1 MGNIVGNPG
10 RTVYIRENSST
21 SDIQYSFNL
30 INWIT
35 ISQPCTITNN
45 NPASNEYLTVK
56 LYSDIT
62 FTNNNQYFIIGSEYI
77 IFDGDNHNVLIN
89 SIINYSGFIQNGT
102 SSTSGFS
109 NVTIKNFGL
118 TTSGGSTLLDNNGW
132 IAQSYFSSNATN
144 NLIDNCY
151 STGDISNSDS
161 AGISGIL
168 TAINGNCTISNCYSS
183 GIISG
188 SQSSGICGSA
198 AGKDGGNC
206 IISNCYSTGNISGN
220 QASGIAGS
228 FAAQNGNCTISNC
241 YSNGLISGVSSG
253 GICGVGA
260 GFLNGN
266 CTISNCYSTGI
277 ISGITSGG
285 ICSYFT
291 ANNNGICTISNCFS
305 TGEIS
310 GNGSGGITGEGT
322 GGQSGTCTI
331 TNCYSIG
338 NISGLSSGGICGK
351 YTGAY
356 SSIITITSCY
366 SIGTING
373 SGSGGIC
380 GEYAGGDPLYSPP
393 VYGTC
398 TVSNSYSLGT
408 FSSSNGIFGSGKQI
422 TATENNCYSANGT
435 WSTSNALSNLTGIPT
450 YNSSNEIIQGTSW
463 TDYNISSV
471 NTPWILSS
479 FNKTLYSP
487 NSKKLYKKN
496 IYSTNN
502 TLGTSSINTIIS
514 VNNSNLYD
522 NISINTSN
530 GVITYTNKTKGKYKT
545 LVFNYDLS
553 GIVPYNYQI
562 NNFTLNVISN
572 FKRPNSQ
579 QQALN
584 QSLNISPI
592 WSAYKYY
599 QKYSLELGFARIKFK
614 DYKTMYYK

>member
-10 RTVYIRENSST
+10 TTVYIRDNSGSIEQS
-21 SDIQYSFNL
+21 SDL
-30 INWIT
+30 INWYIIGT
-35 ISQPCTITNN
+35 GCTITNN
-45 NPASNEYLTVK
+45 NPSSNRYLTVK
-56 LYSDIT
+56 LYTDIT
-62 FTNNNQYFIIGSEYI
+62 FTSSSQYFVINSEYI
-77 IFDGDNHNVLIN
+77 IFDGDNHTVLIDN
-89 SIINYSGFIQNGT
+89 VTNFNGFIKNG
-102 SSTSGFS
+102 SNSFSGYS
-109 NVTIKNFGL
+109 NVTIKNIGII
-118 TTSGGSTLLDNNGW
+118 TSGTSTLSNNNSW
-132 IAQSYFSSNATN
+132 LTHYYYSSNAIN

-151 STGDISNSDS
+151 STGIISNSYT
-161 AGISGIL
+161 AGISAPL
-168 TAINGNCTISNCYSS
+168 TANNGYCTISNCYST
-183 GIISG
+183 GDISG
-188 SQSSGICGSA
+188 NESSGICGSG
-198 AGKDGGNC
+198 AGRDNGNC
-206 IISNCYSTGNISGN
+206 VIINCYSTGNISGN

-228 FAAQNGNCTISNC
+228 FAAQFGNCTITNC
-241 YSNGLISGVSSG
+241 YSNGEISGVSSG
-253 GICGVGA
+253 GICGTGA

-266 CTISNCYSTGI
+266 CTISNCYSTGN
-277 ISGITSGG
+277 ISGITAGG
-285 ICSYFT
+285 ICGFST
-291 ANNNGICTISNCFS
+291 ANNNGNCSISNCFS

-310 GNGSGGITGEGT
+310 GNGSGGITGENT
-322 GGQSGTCTI
+322 GGTSGTCTI
-331 TNCYSIG
+331 SNCYSIG
-338 NISGLSSGGICGK
+338 NITGLSSGGICGK
-351 YTGAY
+351 YSAADI
-356 SSIITITSCY
+356 SSCIINSCY
-366 SIGTING
+366 SIGNIIG
-373 SGSGGIC
+373 ADSGGIC
-380 GEYAGGDPLYSPP
+380 GEYAGGNPFSPTL
-393 VYGTC
+393 GTC
-398 TVSNSYSLGT
+398 TVSNSYSLG
-408 FSSSNGIFGSGKQI
+408 SYSASNGIFGSGKQV
-422 TATENNCYSANGT
+422 TATETNCYSANGT

-450 YNSSNEIIQGTSW
+450 YNSSTNVTQGTSW

-479 FNKTLYSP
+479 FNKRLYNP

-496 IYSTNN
+496 IYNTNN

-592 WSAYKYY
+592 WNAYKYY
-599 QKYSLELGFARIKFK
+599 QKYALELGFVRIKFK